1 MAHKNPSC
9 WPDWINCP
17 RDHLPGG
24 IGFHSWQQPL
34 YSDQT
39 NRGFAMN
46 EQTTPTEGEP
56 LIKPSSEDH
65 PLYETICDACRS
77 VHDPEIPVNIFELG
91 LIYSIR
97 ISDDGHVDIDMSLT
111 APGCPVAGEM
121 PGWVADA
128 VEPIPGVKTVD
139 VQLVWEPPWGL
150 EMMSDVARLEL
161 GFI

>member
-1 MAHKNPSC
+1 
-9 WPDWINCP
+9 
-17 RDHLPGG
+17 
-24 IGFHSWQQPL
+24 
-34 YSDQT
+34 
-39 NRGFAMN
+39 MN

-65 PLYETICDACRS
+65 PLYEAISDACRS

-97 ISDDGHVDIDMSLT
+97 IANEGEVDIDMSLT

-121 PGWVADA
+121 PIWVQDA
-128 VEPIPGVKTVD
+128 VEMVPGVKSANVE
-139 VQLVWEPPWGL
+139 LVWEPPWGMDML
-150 EMMSDVARLEL
+150 SDAARLEL